1 MKQRAAMK
9 PMIVLVALAAALAAG
24 CASRQTATGAV
35 PARVEVAV
43 TDAGFV
49 PATIQVPRGKPV
61 TLVVTRQ
68 VEQTC
73 ATGIVV
79 AKPEIHAD
87 LPLNQPVE
95 VTFTPQG
102 DEVDFSCP
110 MHMISGKVT
119 VR

>member
-1 MKQRAAMK
+1 MKRT
-9 PMIVLVALAAALAAG
+9 IVLFSGFLLLAAG
-24 CASRQTATGAV
+24 CSTQRASTTVA

-49 PATIQVPRGKPV
+49 PASIHVPAGAPV
-61 TLVVTRQ
+61 TLVVTRK

-79 AKPEIHAD
+79 GQSGIRKD
-87 LPLNQPVE
+87 LPLNQAVE
-95 VTFTPQG
+95 ITFTPNG
-102 DEVDFSCP
+102 REVDFYCP

-119 VR
+119 VQ